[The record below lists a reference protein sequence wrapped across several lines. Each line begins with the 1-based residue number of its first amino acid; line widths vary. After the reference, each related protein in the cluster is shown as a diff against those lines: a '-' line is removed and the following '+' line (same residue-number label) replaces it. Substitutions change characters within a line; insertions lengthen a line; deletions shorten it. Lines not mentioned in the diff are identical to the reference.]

1 MPVPRVWMQRFD
13 VAGDGDHDT
22 VLYDNA
28 AGDGGIYAILLDYS
42 GALTGDDFEGV
53 MEVSIL

>member
-1 MPVPRVWMQRFD
+1 MQRFD
-13 VAGDGDHDT
+13 VDGDGDHDT